1 MLVKNEVFNV
11 FAHGVAKP
19 EIMRL
24 SPVANHRFTG
34 FQPNAMK
41 FPKNCLVERRSYNID

>member
-11 FAHGVAKP
+11 FAHGVAEP

-24 SPVANHRFTG
+24 SPAANHGFTDP
-34 FQPNAMK
+34 QPNATK
-41 FPKNCLVERRSYNID
+41 FPKDRLTA